1 MFNPSFLS
9 SSFPRKLIHPI
20 LTLCLLGAMVSPVQ
34 AARKVRAVFIQP
46 SNMDHPKALLLA
58 GDKMVEIELPQRN
71 FSPEV
76 ELPDGDLQV
85 SILSAPPSAGSP
97 IPAEAPRF
105 TLPESWSRCLLLF
118 FPDPSNKVFPAKVIP
133 VNASTADFPK
143 GHTLIYNVTAATIQ
157 ARFGAETVKAAP
169 GKSVSLKPPMAGFGD
184 YQVAIDCA
192 FPGDNEPTAICRSTW
207 QHDPEARQ
215 ILFVTPTPGYK
226 VPRVWGIL
234 DREKE
239 KDSSKSKT
247 P

>member
-1 MFNPSFLS
+1 MS
-9 SSFPRKLIHPI
+9 SSFHRKLIRPI
-20 LTLCLLGAMVSPVQ
+20 LALCLSGLLASPVQ

-46 SNMDHPKALLLA
+46 MNMDHAKALLVA
-58 GDKMVEIELPQRN
+58 GDKAVEIELPQRN

-85 SILSAPPSAGSP
+85 SILSAPPPAGTP
-97 IPAEAPRF
+97 IPADAPRF

-118 FPDPSNKVFPAKVIP
+118 FPDPANKVFPAKVIP

-143 GHTLIYNVTAATIQ
+143 GHTLIYNVTAATIH
-157 ARFGAETVKAAP
+157 ARFGSETVKVAP
-169 GKSVSLKPPMAGFGD
+169 GKNVSLKPPMAGFGD

-192 FPGDNEPTAICRSTW
+192 FPGDKEPTAVCRSTW
-207 QHDPEARQ
+207 QHDPDARQ
-215 ILFVTPTPGYK
+215 ILFVTPSPGYK

-234 DREKE
+234 DREKP
-239 KDSSKSKT
+239 KDAAKPKS